1 MKRHQTAALTALV
14 SGVCVFSGQT
24 AAYTF
29 EVGDFKGSISST
41 LTYGASWRIGHA
53 DRELAASGGN
63 PNFDPWDLVSNRA
76 TGSHELELKRDSLGL
91 FVRGTY
97 FYDNANDDL
106 DPGVPG
112 LVDASESDEDSVAD
126 WRFLDAFIYD
136 DFRLAGGTLNVRYGE
151 QAISWG
157 ESTFIG
163 GSLNDI
169 NTLDVTKLRQP
180 GAELKNAL
188 MPNLAAYMNWS
199 STAGL
204 TVEAFYLFDFDQ
216 IRLDSAGTF
225 WNTNTAVADG
235 GLRLGP
241 RTRAADNYAR
251 DSGQYG
257 GALRYYLGNL
267 GAGTEVAVYYHN
279 LHSHLPILSGSRPAL
294 GAGQYF
300 LDYPENIRTWGASF
314 NTLLGSWAWSGEWS
328 HRANEPLQTTGFFFA
343 APGTTVRGYERIV
356 RDQIQTTFQKVLSP
370 RLIKADTG
378 SFLAEVG
385 YTNLG
390 NRPESHQLASPLN
403 SVALTPV
410 TNSAWGYVFSVS
422 ATYNR
427 AIADVINLT
436 PNLSFRHDVD
446 GVAGPFIED
455 AKALTL
461 GLNWDYLLVWTG
473 NISVTRNFDGSAIK
487 NNLTRGP
494 VRADEDR
501 NWLSVSVSYQ
511 F

>member
-1 MKRHQTAALTALV
+1 MKRRQTAALTAFV
-14 SGVCVFSGQT
+14 SGACVFSSQT
-24 AAYTF
+24 VAYNF

-53 DRELAASGGN
+53 DRELAATGGN
-63 PNFDPWDLVSNRA
+63 PNFDPWDLVSNRV

-97 FYDNANDDL
+97 FYDDTNDDL

-126 WRFLDAFIYD
+126 WRFLDAYIYD

-163 GSLNDI
+163 GSLNDV

-241 RTRAADNYAR
+241 RTRAADNYAK

-279 LHSHLPILSGSRPAL
+279 LHSHLPILSGSRPAI

-370 RLIKADTG
+370 RLIKANTG

-390 NRPESHQLASPLN
+390 NRPESHQPASPFN

-410 TNSAWGYVFSVS
+410 TNSAWGYVFSLS

-427 AIADVINLT
+427 AVANVINLT

-461 GLNWDYLLVWTG
+461 GLNWDYLLVWSG

-487 NNLTRGP
+487 NNLTGGP